1 MTSYGAMQLTQL
13 LQRIYAAQARDVAQR
28 LTLDGDLPDM
38 TAWIAATAN
47 AVKPLLLQM
56 TQAGMLRA
64 QRRIADKLRGSVA
77 EMRRHE
83 IPHDVA
89 FKRLGGVVTKAGP
102 VIQANF
108 SLFNP
113 RVYDAVDA
121 AAFAFCRETNE
132 TATRELSQALVDLRK
147 LLKRGLGRGD
157 AIAILARKVREVFAD
172 PMRAFRIATNE
183 TSRAMNSGQL
193 MAAKESQVVV
203 GKEAVVSAD
212 ACEICQSIGDMGTIP
227 LDKPFYISPKA
238 GPYQVCMTPPFHV
251 NCFCAMSESI
261 G

>member
-1 MTSYGAMQLTQL
+1 MTNYGAMQLTQL

-89 FKRLGGVVTKAGP
+89 FKRFGGVVTKAGS

-172 PMRAFRIATNE
+172 PRRAFTIAITE
-183 TSRAMNSGQL
+183 TSRAVNGGEFI
-193 MAAKESQVVV
+193 AAKESGVATH
-203 GKEAVVSAD
+203 KEWVASSD
-212 ACEICQSIGDMGTIP
+212 ACPLCLSIADKGEIPMDE
-227 LDKPFYISPKA
+227 PFYVDPRG
-238 GPYQVCMTPPFHV
+238 GPYAVCMFPPVHPHD
-251 NCFCAMSESI
+251 FCTWNPVI
-261 G
+261 